1 MLYLQI
7 HFSIF
12 LQVLLKVN
20 TIKEKLYR
28 TLVKNGEKDFI
39 QDYDIIIFG
48 EKIDISKG
56 QRKEFTIAIFLSKR
70 KERSGAIIRKKH
82 GKSSSK
88 L

>member
-56 QRKEFTIAIFLSKR
+56 QRKVLQLPGFLK
-70 KERSGAIIRKKH
+70 
-82 GKSSSK
+82 
-88 L
+88 